1 MKQPYKTQTTIYGA
15 ALLLLSLTACGGMI
29 KKLPEEAVR
38 DRAAERWGHLIKG
51 DMRKAYELSSPSSR
65 AVVSFEQYRGKFG
78 GAVAWRKTEIT
89 SVTCETDKC
98 TAKVRIEA
106 EPLLGT
112 RFGNT
117 LLTYVD
123 ETWLLEDGQ
132 WWFFQKL

>member
-1 MKQPYKTQTTIYGA
+1 MNTSLRTRASVYGSY
-15 ALLLLSLTACGGMI
+15 LLLLSLTACGGMI
-29 KKLPEEAVR
+29 KKSPEDAVR
-38 DRAAERWGHLIKG
+38 ERAAERWSYLIKG
-51 DMRKAYELSSPSSR
+51 DLHKAYELSSPSSR

-78 GAVAWRKTEIT
+78 SAVTWRSTEIT
-89 SVTCETDKC
+89 SVACEVDKC

-106 EPLLGT
+106 VPLLGT